1 MKSILSSLLFAS
13 LLLFG
18 ATGCDDDQDDQ
29 RIDIAN
35 TPVEIETYVDTYF
48 PGSAIINVRQDVDD
62 NEVVFE
68 VLLEGDIQL
77 EFDEAKQIMEIES
90 ATALPEAVIPVGI
103 RDYVYSNYADR
114 AITDWELE
122 NGEQAI
128 ELDNELELVFDLEG
142 NFLRL
147 G

>member
-114 AITDWELE
+114 AVTDWELE